1 MRWLHSVGVYDY
13 TGKTPFLGKESTGWI
28 YLPTVE
34 SLSTCV
40 STLCGRAWFGHCV
53 LTGTLSV
60 LRALV
65 PHLHR
70 LELPTNGGAS
80 VGRAAPGPVPMQ
92 MWHGVSPASGGDV
105 AATRQPC
112 IARRSAHRTR
122 RECTERVDGA
132 AQESSSDW
140 AASLGSLRLGSH
152 GCNGMARRSAS
163 SGRIWTAFQRPSPTS
178 ASSPR
183 HVRHPR
189 LGPPLSASAPGLG
202 PPPST
207 STPRPACP
215 RAYVAQWAHHPVLAR
230 CRWVPEG
237 NQRPA

>member
-1 MRWLHSVGVYDY
+1 
-13 TGKTPFLGKESTGWI
+13 
-28 YLPTVE
+28 
-34 SLSTCV
+34 
-40 STLCGRAWFGHCV
+40 
-53 LTGTLSV
+53 V

-80 VGRAAPGPVPMQ
+80 VGRAAPGPVPVQ

-189 LGPPLSASAPGLG
+189 LGPPLSTSALGLGPPLSTSALGLGPPLSASALGLG

-207 STPRPACP
+207 SAPGWAHPRPHLLQGLPARAHTLLSGLTIRCSRDAAWYP
-215 RAYVAQWAHHPVLAR
+215 RVTSGPRESAA
-230 CRWVPEG
+230 
-237 NQRPA
+237 

>member
-1 MRWLHSVGVYDY
+1 MREYSVRSRVVRSLRTHGYSVGAAR
-13 TGKTPFLGKESTGWI
+13 T
-28 YLPTVE
+28 
-34 SLSTCV
+34 
-40 STLCGRAWFGHCV
+40 RATSAPAGTADQRHCFRW
-53 LTGTLSV
+53 TI
-60 LRALV
+60 
-65 PHLHR
+65 
-70 LELPTNGGAS
+70 GAGPS
-80 VGRAAPGPVPMQ
+80 PGADVARGEP
-92 MWHGVSPASGGDV
+92 SRGGDV

-112 IARRSAHRTR
+112 SARRSAHRTR

-189 LGPPLSASAPGLG
+189 LGPPPSTSALGLG
-202 PPPST
+202 PPLST

-230 CRWVPEG
+230 CRLVPEG